1 MEDAQPV
8 TMSPLRKPAWKS
20 SYASALTNQRHDQLS
35 GGNERMARL
44 LKAASVTT
52 SAGSNK
58 KRRRALTVTPPSA
71 RRSGGDGKRGI
82 SVRPD
87 FFERGGGG
95 AYQRQHREC
104 EHEPGDRQARRKREV
119 KAREAELIDQV
130 RNHVDPAAA
139 DELRGRER
147 AEGPGEGG
155 GDAGDDAGRGER
167 KRHGEKDA
175 DRARAEARSRALVV
189 AIDVGERRRQH

>member
-8 TMSPLRKPAWKS
+8 TISPLRKPAWKS
-20 SYASALTNQRHDQLS
+20 SYASALTNQRHDQLT

-52 SAGSNK
+52 SAGSSRK
-58 KRRRALTVTPPSA
+58 PRMALTGTPP
-71 RRSGGDGKRGI
+71 RSGKRGI

-119 KAREAELIDQV
+119 KAREAELI
-130 RNHVDPAAA
+130 
-139 DELRGRER
+139 
-147 AEGPGEGG
+147 
-155 GDAGDDAGRGER
+155 
-167 KRHGEKDA
+167 
-175 DRARAEARSRALVV
+175 
-189 AIDVGERRRQH
+189 

>member
-58 KRRRALTVTPPSA
+58 KPRMALTVTPPRR
-71 RRSGGDGKRGI
+71 RRSGCDGKRGI

-87 FFERGGGG
+87 LFERGPRS
-95 AYQRQHREC
+95 AYQRPSAKC
-104 EHEPGDRQARRKREV
+104 AHEPGDRQA
-119 KAREAELIDQV
+119 
-130 RNHVDPAAA
+130 
-139 DELRGRER
+139 
-147 AEGPGEGG
+147 
-155 GDAGDDAGRGER
+155 
-167 KRHGEKDA
+167 
-175 DRARAEARSRALVV
+175 
-189 AIDVGERRRQH
+189 

>member
-1 MEDAQPV
+1 MEDAQLV

-35 GGNERMARL
+35 GGNDRMARL

-52 SAGSNK
+52 SAGSSRK
-58 KRRRALTVTPPSA
+58 PRMALTVTPPS
-71 RRSGGDGKRGI
+71 RRRRHCDGKRGI

-87 FFERGGGG
+87 FFERGCCG
-95 AYQRQHREC
+95 AHQRQHREC

-139 DELRGRER
+139 DDLWGRER
-147 AEGPGEGG
+147 AEGPGDRC
-155 GDAGDDAGRGER
+155 GDADEDSGRGEPKPR
-167 KRHGEKDA
+167 REKNA
-175 DRARAEARSRALVV
+175 ERAGGGRPRPAL
-189 AIDVGERRRQH
+189 AS